1 MKDRAS
7 QGGRAFA
14 MANRLYREEAYLEKL
29 ELLLRTAKELAA
41 CRAQLE
47 ALDKRGVPEGSV
59 IFSRPVKHYRRKN
72 GEETVYRYTCEYLYI
87 KGKKYYVSKKHRY
100 PDRPRPG
107 VDENDPENPDNR
119 RLLATRLE
127 LRTEIRRKLRER
139 KKLVTL
145 YCGVLNAMKPRRLPR
160 LEPEAVLAEV
170 WEAYRR
176 SEEYAGLNA
185 ELNGRPARRHTEPE
199 KERRYPYQNEI
210 YGGCGERVRSKNEL
224 IAAWCARESGLSYT
238 LEPFYPG
245 SNLCADF
252 GLLAGGKEILVEI
265 GGMRTKPEYEAR
277 LKEKRELAKRHE
289 RSLVIIDMTDY
300 PDQSGLPQTRLH
312 VRKLRQILQRIRLGT
327 LREGIVT
334 PY

>member
-1 MKDRAS
+1 M
-7 QGGRAFA
+7 
-14 MANRLYREEAYLEKL
+14 
-29 ELLLRTAKELAA
+29 
-41 CRAQLE
+41 
-47 ALDKRGVPEGSV
+47 
-59 IFSRPVKHYRRKN
+59 
-72 GEETVYRYTCEYLYI
+72 
-87 KGKKYYVSKKHRY
+87 
-100 PDRPRPG
+100 
-107 VDENDPENPDNR
+107 
-119 RLLATRLE
+119 
-127 LRTEIRRKLRER
+127 
-139 KKLVTL
+139 
-145 YCGVLNAMKPRRLPR
+145 
-160 LEPEAVLAEV
+160 AEV

-277 LKEKRELAKRHE
+277 LKEKRELAKRHG
-289 RSLVIIDMTDY
+289 RSLVIIDRTDY

>member
-1 MKDRAS
+1 
-7 QGGRAFA
+7 

-47 ALDKRGVPEGSV
+47 ALDRRGVPEGSV
-59 IFSRPVKHYRRKN
+59 VFSRPVKRYRRKN

-100 PDRPRPG
+100 PKRPRPG
-107 VDENDPENPDNR
+107 TDENDPENPDNR
-119 RLLATRLE
+119 RLLARWLE
-127 LRTEIRRKLRER
+127 LRTEIRRKVRER

-145 YCGVLNAMKPRRLPR
+145 YCGVLNAMKPRRLAR
-160 LEPEAVLAEV
+160 LEPAAVLEEA

-176 SEEYAGLNA
+176 SEEYAGLSA
-185 ELNGRPARRHTEPE
+185 ELDGSRARRHSEPE
-199 KERRYPYQNEI
+199 EGRYPYQNEI

-277 LKEKRELAKRHE
+277 LKEKRELAKRHG

-300 PDQSGLPQTRLH
+300 PDRSGLPQTRLH

-334 PY
+334 LY